1 MAKKTTIQNIYE
13 NTALM
18 GDKLFARSIQENCN
32 DLKIISTSLN
42 AYKTALSAEKIM
54 QISKKLTGKPD
65 SKNM

>member
-1 MAKKTTIQNIYE
+1 MKITIQNIYE

-18 GDKLFARSIQENCN
+18 GDKLFERSIAEDCN

-42 AYKTALSAEKIM
+42 AYKTALAAEKIM
-54 QISKKLTGKPD
+54 QINKKLTGKPN